1 MEDLPIWGRYIM
13 ELNGPQKPWSI
24 FGPKKESFAGYVP
37 SIAKKTTELVGYVPS
52 IAKKLKN

>member
-1 MEDLPIWGRYIM
+1 M

>member
-1 MEDLPIWGRYIM
+1 M

-37 SIAKKTTELVGYVPS
+37 SIAKKTKELVSTYSVFWGCLNE
-52 IAKKLKN
+52 IKRRT